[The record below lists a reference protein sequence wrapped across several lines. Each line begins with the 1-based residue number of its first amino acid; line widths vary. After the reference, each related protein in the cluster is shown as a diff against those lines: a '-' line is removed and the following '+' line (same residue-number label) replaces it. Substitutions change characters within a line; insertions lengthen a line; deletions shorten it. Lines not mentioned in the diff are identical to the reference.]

1 MPPWGFSIEVA
12 LAELFMLELK
22 FTIDTLIKWFN
33 ATLKPKILELNNF
46 QKQAFVEE
54 NPQIFLKRP
63 VAFVFSSFAFLRVRV
78 TKKI

>member
-1 MPPWGFSIEVA
+1 
-12 LAELFMLELK
+12 MLELK